1 MNEVSEKKT
10 RKRTPIRGYTRGKNI
25 VFFLLWLYI
34 FGKLFIADVETFIF
48 RTYNISES
56 WILNYRFLILIVIS
70 ILLWFKLGFWRFLKN
85 FGLFILYPFKVLF
98 WNIPITFGYKIP
110 AKLFQSKQYIL
121 LLGYAESVIGFFR
134 KFRWSVLQSTILLL
148 ATLTSFNSKNVF
160 FLYISAAYFG
170 LYLII
175 HFIKRVKYAID
186 PLGLTISN
194 AKFLES
200 RDDDAFIPKLT
211 ITEKEK
217 TDEQAI
223 KNRKDEHIQN
233 VVSSKYIIA
242 FIAQQVDK
250 YSKLTFLL
258 LTTVKLVGT
267 FTLSIFI
274 CALMSYCL
282 YKIDPNSYS
291 SSIDGEITFIDFT
304 IYGFF
309 NVAPDGIYLEPTTK
323 SRWILK
329 TVFGYVGVVCFGIL
343 LISIFTAITS
353 TFEPIIT
360 KAVKL
365 LTDKSDKISIYLNT
379 EYKMTEEEAIEY
391 LSNQDETKVKFIME
405 LKRLIY

>member
-1 MNEVSEKKT
+1 MNEVQNKKG
-10 RKRTPIRGYTRGKNI
+10 KKKPIRGYTRVKNI
-25 VFFLLWLYI
+25 IFFLLWLYI

-48 RTYNISES
+48 RTYNIRES
-56 WILNYRFLILIVIS
+56 WILNYRFLILIIIS

-85 FGLFILYPFKVLF
+85 LGLFILYPFKVLF
-98 WNIPITFGYKIP
+98 WNIPIVFGYKIP

-121 LLGYAESVIGFFR
+121 LFGYVESVIGFFR
-134 KFRWSVLQSTILLL
+134 KFRWSVLLFTTLMLAIITAFNSSTVLLL
-148 ATLTSFNSKNVF
+148 YIATS
-160 FLYISAAYFG
+160 YFG
-170 LYLII
+170 LYLIF
-175 HFIKRVKYAID
+175 HFFKRIKYAIN
-186 PLGLTISN
+186 PLGLTLSN

-200 RDDDAFIPKLT
+200 REDDAFIPKLT

-223 KNRKDEHIQN
+223 KKRKDEHIQS
-233 VVSSKYIIA
+233 VVSSKYLMT

-258 LTTVKLVGT
+258 LTTVKLIGT

-282 YKIDPNSYS
+282 YKVDPNSYS
-291 SSIDGEITFIDFT
+291 SSIEGGITFLDF
-304 IYGFF
+304 IVYGFF

-329 TVFGYVGVVCFGIL
+329 TIFGYVGVVCIGIL

-353 TFEPIIT
+353 TFEPVIT
-360 KAVKL
+360 KAVEL
-365 LTDKSDKISIYLNT
+365 LTDKSEKISTFLNT
-379 EYKMTEEEAIEY
+379 EYEMTEEEAIQY
-391 LSNQDETKVKFIME
+391 LSDQDESKVELIVQ
-405 LKRLIY
+405 LKRLIE